1 MQIISAVNVPLS
13 NILASV
19 TDAYSDYFV
28 PMQMDLR
35 TFEKML
41 GMRGFDSS
49 LSMLAVEE
57 DASGATDIASFWLSA
72 IEPEAR
78 PGIVYAITVGT
89 CIAHRRKGLAQQ
101 LYKRLAPRARE
112 AQLNSCLLEVIE
124 GNDKAVDFYEGLG
137 FKHQMRVE
145 CFKGAAPTHE
155 SMNASIRKNIRFQ
168 TVSVEESHAAGNR
181 FREWQPTWQHDTPAM
196 AYISDDIQCSIAVQN
211 GLPIAYGMVDPISG
225 LVTQIAVDPKWR
237 RKGIAKAMM
246 AYWAQK
252 FDLSAMS
259 AGNIP
264 DTDKDTCGFYRALG
278 WENHVNQF
286 VMQAKL

>member
-1 MQIISAVNVPLS
+1 M
-13 NILASV
+13 
-19 TDAYSDYFV
+19 
-28 PMQMDLR
+28 
-35 TFEKML
+35 
-41 GMRGFDSS
+41 
-49 LSMLAVEE
+49 
-57 DASGATDIASFWLSA
+57 ATDLAARHPRHGLYLRRHPAALS
-72 IEPEAR
+72 
-78 PGIVYAITVGT
+78 
-89 CIAHRRKGLAQQ
+89 
-101 LYKRLAPRARE
+101 RL
-112 AQLNSCLLEVIE
+112 
-124 GNDKAVDFYEGLG
+124 
-137 FKHQMRVE
+137 
-145 CFKGAAPTHE
+145 
-155 SMNASIRKNIRFQ
+155 
-168 TVSVEESHAAGNR
+168 
-181 FREWQPTWQHDTPAM
+181 
-196 AYISDDIQCSIAVQN
+196 QN